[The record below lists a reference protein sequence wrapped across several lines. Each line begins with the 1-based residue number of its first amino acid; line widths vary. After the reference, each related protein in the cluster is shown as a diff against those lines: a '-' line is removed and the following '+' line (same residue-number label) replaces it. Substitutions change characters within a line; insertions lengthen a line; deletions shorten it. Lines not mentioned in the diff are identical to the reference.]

1 MGEECDDADDSATC
15 DRDCTLVTCGSGR
28 LLARQG
34 AQAQDR
40 PGGRPWTKPG
50 QHVSGGKRPA
60 QPLGSSQRSRRAE
73 LAEDSFP
80 GGGRTGVGWSGGTIL
95 FVHAYDEAPV
105 IKKLSAVGDS
115 LALIIERPI
124 LELLDITKDTPLEI
138 TTDGEALIIRPAK
151 TLSQMDRVVAAADE
165 IMDAHEETFRKLAQ

>member
-1 MGEECDDADDSATC
+1 M
-15 DRDCTLVTCGSGR
+15 
-28 LLARQG
+28 
-34 AQAQDR
+34 
-40 PGGRPWTKPG
+40 
-50 QHVSGGKRPA
+50 
-60 QPLGSSQRSRRAE
+60 
-73 LAEDSFP
+73 
-80 GGGRTGVGWSGGTIL
+80 
-95 FVHAYDEAPV
+95 

-165 IMDAHEETFRKLAQ
+165 IMDVHEETFRKLAQ